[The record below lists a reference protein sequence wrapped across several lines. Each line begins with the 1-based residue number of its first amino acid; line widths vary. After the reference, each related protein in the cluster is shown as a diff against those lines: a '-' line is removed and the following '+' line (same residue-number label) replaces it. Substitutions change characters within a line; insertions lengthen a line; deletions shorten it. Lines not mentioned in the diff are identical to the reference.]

1 MKIITLLETIKTI
14 HEIDWLM
21 YKNHYMMCHIF
32 ISVCSQKYHLCRWFA
47 VRNTVPPACKVSV
60 LSKENWPY
68 KRADLT
74 SGHPFY
80 CDIMGCQLIFSQR
93 QSILPIIMASIAI
106 KLWLS
111 PLNYDLYGFK
121 QECRMHLEI
130 FAQLPPNN
138 AIFLIKFGPNAAKL
152 TIQAGISDLEAGFFT
167 NKMSISFGTSQ
178 KLTI

>member
-1 MKIITLLETIKTI
+1 MPLAKLAKGLRINCTVDGVPIL
-14 HEIDWLM
+14 
-21 YKNHYMMCHIF
+21 Y
-32 ISVCSQKYHLCRWFA
+32 
-47 VRNTVPPACKVSV
+47 TVPPACKVSV

-80 CDIMGCQLIFSQR
+80 CDIMGYQLIFSQS

-167 NKMSISFGTSQ
+167 NKMSILFGTSQ
-178 KLTI
+178 KFTI